1 MYTTQ
6 TLLSILSLERRK
18 EEKWEAHNMV
28 SEKLFLEKIIKERPV
43 GTEGNAAVYEL
54 IKQALEE
61 VSYSITEIPFDCTV
75 WEDGNAYLKTAEEKQ
90 MLFTSPFSE
99 AFAGEGKLV
108 ILSNRAE
115 LKEKD
120 IRDKIV
126 VLGGELAQNAVQP
139 KDYPFYYPDEDRQ
152 LIDILEQGSPK
163 AILACTGRSML
174 CGLEP
179 FPIFTDGNFL
189 IPSAYLSEQAL
200 DKLQNLNGQS
210 VEIVIHSKKYA
221 AKSKQLIAV
230 KKAKNSKGK
239 VILCAHMD
247 TQYHTPGA
255 LDNAAGIAVMIET
268 VKKLAQLELDR
279 DIEVVPFN
287 GEEYYEA
294 SGEMAYLGYLSQQS
308 TQDTLVINIDSPCHK
323 GAQTAIAYYN
333 IADQQQEQFNALMK
347 MHPGIVAGEPWYAGD
362 HCMFAF
368 QGIPCLTVSSSDLF
382 EGGLKDTHTERD
394 TIETLDPSYIQKTAD
409 YLAELMEILKGSR

>member
-1 MYTTQ
+1 MYTILI
-6 TLLSILSLERRK
+6 LLSILSLERRK
-18 EEKWEAHNMV
+18 EEKWEAFWMV
-28 SEKLFLEKIIKERPV
+28 SEKLFLEKITQERPV
-43 GTEGNAAVYEL
+43 GTKENAAVYGL
-54 IKQALEE
+54 IKETLEE
-61 VSYSITEIPFDCTV
+61 ASYAVTEIPFDCTV
-75 WEDGNAYLKTAEEKQ
+75 WEDGKAYLRSAEGEQ
-90 MLFTSPFSE
+90 MLLTSPFSE
-99 AFAGEGKLV
+99 AFEGERELV
-108 ILSNRAE
+108 ILSSRAA
-115 LKEKD
+115 LKEKE

-152 LIDILEQGSPK
+152 LIEALEQGSPK

-179 FPIFTDGNFL
+179 FPLFTDGNFH
-189 IPSAYLSEQAL
+189 IPSAYLSEESLGKLEAL
-200 DKLQNLNGQS
+200 EGQR
-210 VEIVIHSKKYA
+210 VKVVIHSKKRA
-221 AKSKQLIAV
+221 AKSKQLIAT
-230 KKAKNSKGK
+230 KKAKDSKGK

-268 VKKLAQLELDR
+268 AKKLAQLTLDR
-279 DIEVVPFN
+279 DIEIVPFN

-294 SGEMAYLGYLSQQS
+294 SGEVAYLEYLRGQKEQEI
-308 TQDTLVINIDSPCHK
+308 LVINIDSPCHK

-333 IADQQQEQFNALMK
+333 IADQEQERFNALMK
-347 MHPGIVAGEPWYAGD
+347 CHPGIVTGEPWYAGD

-368 QGIPCLTVSSSDLF
+368 QGVSCLTVSSSDLF

-394 TIETLDPSYIQKTAD
+394 TIETLDLSYIQKTAD
-409 YLAELMEILKGSR
+409 YLSELIKTL